1 MFTKT
6 SNFCLFL
13 DIVLVLLLFGVVWFG
28 LAGFAM
34 RRFRKRWELKEETK
48 KGTS

>member
-1 MFTKT
+1 MTT
-6 SNFCLFL
+6 HNFCLFL
-13 DIVLVLLLFGVVWFG
+13 DIVLALLLFGAIWFI